1 MLGYQGTARDRLGGV
16 NALERHSFVVQAG
29 MVVNTAM
36 SARPTTGLLIGTS
49 EGLFSPAVGDRHSDP
64 SFGKR
69 EVSALAVREGA
80 AWAVAGR
87 NAIVRR
93 DPDGTWTDAARSELE
108 IVCLADTSAGVL
120 AGTEEAHLL
129 RLVGDDGVL
138 APVEAFETVVGR
150 ETWFTPWGG
159 PPAVRSIAQ
168 DLAGRLH
175 ANVHV
180 GGIPRSVDAGAS
192 WEPTIDIDADVHQVV
207 AHPTEPDVVLAAG
220 AVGLAVSVD
229 GGSSWR
235 IEREGLHATYARA
248 VAVAGD
254 RVLLSVSNGPR
265 GGRAAV
271 YRTALEPGSTFERC
285 TDGLPEWF
293 DGNIDSG
300 RLDARG
306 SEVAFG
312 TGDGEVFVSDDAGER
327 WTRAATGLP
336 SIRAV
341 RLV

>member
-1 MLGYQGTARDRLGGV
+1 MTMRLMVGTG
-16 NALERHSFVVQAG
+16 AG
-29 MVVNTAM
+29 MLELTDEGA
-36 SARPTTGLLIGTS
+36 TT
-49 EGLFSPAVGDRHSDP
+49 DP
-64 SFGKR
+64 SFGPR
-69 EVSALAVREGA
+69 AVTALEVRVGR
-80 AWAVAGR
+80 AWAVADGR
-87 NAIVRR
+87 SIVRR
-93 DPDGTWTDAARSELE
+93 EPDGTWSDAARSDAFDLA
-108 IVCLADTSAGVL
+108 CLAPTSHGVF

-129 RLVGDDGVL
+129 RLVGDDGPL
-138 APVEAFETVVGR
+138 APVEAFGTVEGR
-150 ETWFTPWGG
+150 DTWFTPWGG

-229 GGSSWR
+229 GGSRWR

-254 RVLLSVSNGPR
+254 RILLSVSNGPR
-265 GGRAAV
+265 GGRGAV
-271 YRTALEPGSTFERC
+271 YRIALEPGSTFERC
-285 TDGLPEWF
+285 TEGLPEWF

-300 RLDARG
+300 WLDARG

-312 TGDGEVFVSDDAGER
+312 TADGEVFVSDDAGGR
-327 WTRAATGLP
+327 WTRAATDLP
-336 SIRAV
+336 SIRAL

>member
-1 MLGYQGTARDRLGGV
+1 M
-16 NALERHSFVVQAG
+16 
-29 MVVNTAM
+29 
-36 SARPTTGLLIGTS
+36 
-49 EGLFSPAVGDRHSDP
+49 
-64 SFGKR
+64 
-69 EVSALAVREGA
+69 
-80 AWAVAGR
+80 
-87 NAIVRR
+87 
-93 DPDGTWTDAARSELE
+93 
-108 IVCLADTSAGVL
+108 L

-138 APVEAFETVVGR
+138 APLEAFETVGGR

-265 GGRAAV
+265 GGRAAI

-285 TDGLPEWF
+285 TEGLPEWF

-300 RLDARG
+300 WLDARG
-306 SEVAFG
+306 SEVGFG
-312 TGDGEVFVSDDAGER
+312 TGDGEVFVSDDAGES

>member
-1 MLGYQGTARDRLGGV
+1 MTDVLV
-16 NALERHSFVVQAG
+16 
-29 MVVNTAM
+29 
-36 SARPTTGLLIGTS
+36 GTS
-49 EGLFSPAVGDRHSDP
+49 EGLLRLAGGEPHP
-64 SFGKR
+64 EESFGVR
-69 EVSALAVREGA
+69 EVAALAVDDGA
-80 AWAVAGR
+80 AWVVAGR

-93 DPDGTWTDAARSELE
+93 EPDGTWTDVARSDMFDLA
-108 IVCLADTSAGVL
+108 CLAPTSLGVL

-129 RLVGDDGVL
+129 RLVGDAL
-138 APVEAFETVVGR
+138 APLEGFETVVGR

-207 AHPTEPDVVLAAG
+207 AHPTEPDVVLAAS

-271 YRTALEPGSTFERC
+271 YRTALEPGTTFERC
-285 TDGLPEWF
+285 TEGLPEWF

-300 RLDARG
+300 WLDARG

-312 TGDGEVFVSDDAGER
+312 TGDGEVFVSDDAGGR
-327 WTRAATGLP
+327 WTRAATDLP

>member
-1 MLGYQGTARDRLGGV
+1 MRQLEPPSTLTA
-16 NALERHSFVVQAG
+16 SP
-29 MVVNTAM
+29 TA
-36 SARPTTGLLIGTS
+36 
-49 EGLFSPAVGDRHSDP
+49 
-64 SFGKR
+64 
-69 EVSALAVREGA
+69 
-80 AWAVAGR
+80 
-87 NAIVRR
+87 
-93 DPDGTWTDAARSELE
+93 
-108 IVCLADTSAGVL
+108 
-120 AGTEEAHLL
+120 
-129 RLVGDDGVL
+129 
-138 APVEAFETVVGR
+138 
-150 ETWFTPWGG
+150 
-159 PPAVRSIAQ
+159 PAVRSIAQ

-207 AHPTEPDVVLAAG
+207 AHPTEPDVALAAG

-254 RVLLSVSNGPR
+254 RILLSVSNGPR
-265 GGRAAV
+265 GGRGAV
-271 YRTALEPGSTFERC
+271 YLTALEPGSTFERC
-285 TDGLPEWF
+285 TEGLPEWF

-300 RLDARG
+300 WLDAQG

-312 TGDGEVFVSDDAGER
+312 TGDGEVFVSGDAGGR
-327 WTRAATGLP
+327 WTRAATDLP

>member
-1 MLGYQGTARDRLGGV
+1 
-16 NALERHSFVVQAG
+16 
-29 MVVNTAM
+29 M
-36 SARPTTGLLIGTS
+36 SDPRPTTDMFVGTS
-49 EGLFSPAVGDRHSDP
+49 PGLFALAGGDPRPDP
-64 SFGKR
+64 SFGPR
-69 EVSALAVREGA
+69 EVSALAVRDGGV
-80 AWAVAGR
+80 WAVAGR
-87 NAIVRR
+87 RVIARR
-93 DPDGTWTDAARSELE
+93 DPEGAWVDVARSDAFDLA
-108 IVCLADTSAGVL
+108 CLAPTSHGVF
-120 AGTEEAHLL
+120 AGTEQAHLL
-129 RLVGDDGVL
+129 RLVGDDGAL
-138 APVEAFETVVGR
+138 ARVEAFGTVEGR
-150 ETWFTPWGG
+150 GSWFTPWGG

-180 GGIPRSVDAGAS
+180 GGIPRSVDAAAS

-254 RVLLSVSNGPR
+254 HVLLTVSNGPR
-265 GGRAAV
+265 GGRAAI
-271 YRTALEPGSTFERC
+271 YRTALEPGSAFERC
-285 TDGLPEWF
+285 TRGLPDWF

-300 RLDARG
+300 WLDARG

-312 TGDGEVFVSDDAGER
+312 TGDGEIFVSSDAGER
-327 WTRAATGLP
+327 WTRAAEGLP
-336 SIRAV
+336 AIRAL
-341 RLV
+341 RFA

>member
-1 MLGYQGTARDRLGGV
+1 
-16 NALERHSFVVQAG
+16 
-29 MVVNTAM
+29 
-36 SARPTTGLLIGTS
+36 
-49 EGLFSPAVGDRHSDP
+49 
-64 SFGKR
+64 
-69 EVSALAVREGA
+69 
-80 AWAVAGR
+80 
-87 NAIVRR
+87 VRR
-93 DPDGTWTDAARSELE
+93 EPDGTWSNVARSDAFDLA
-108 IVCLADTSAGVL
+108 CLAPTSHGVF

-129 RLVGDDGVL
+129 RLVGDDGTL
-138 APVEAFETVVGR
+138 APVEAFGTVEGR

-192 WEPTIDIDADVHQVV
+192 WAPTIDIDADVHQVV

-254 RVLLSVSNGPR
+254 RILLSVSNGPR
-265 GGRAAV
+265 GGRGAV
-271 YRTALEPGSTFERC
+271 YRTSLEPGSTFERC
-285 TDGLPEWF
+285 REGLPEWF

-300 RLDARG
+300 WLDARG

-327 WTRAATGLP
+327 WTRAATDLP

>member
-1 MLGYQGTARDRLGGV
+1 
-16 NALERHSFVVQAG
+16 
-29 MVVNTAM
+29 M
-36 SARPTTGLLIGTS
+36 SDPGPTTDLSIGTS
-49 EGLFSPAVGDRHSDP
+49 QGLFALAGGDPRPDP
-64 SFGKR
+64 SFGPR
-69 EVSALAVREGA
+69 EVSALAVRDGGV
-80 AWAVAGR
+80 WAVAER
-87 NAIVRR
+87 RVIARR
-93 DPDGTWTDAARSELE
+93 DPEGAWVDVTRSDEFDLA
-108 IVCLADTSAGVL
+108 CLAPTSHGVF
-120 AGTEEAHLL
+120 AGTDEAHLL
-129 RLVGDDGVL
+129 RLVGDDGPL
-138 APVEAFETVVGR
+138 APVEAFGTVEGR
-150 ETWFTPWGG
+150 DTWFTPWGG

-254 RVLLSVSNGPR
+254 RILLSVSNGPR
-265 GGRAAV
+265 GGRGAV

-285 TDGLPEWF
+285 TEGLPEWF

-300 RLDARG
+300 WLDARG

-312 TGDGEVFVSDDAGER
+312 TADGEVFVSDDAGGR
-327 WTRAATGLP
+327 WTRAATDLP
-336 SIRAV
+336 SIRAL

>member
-1 MLGYQGTARDRLGGV
+1 MMDL
-16 NALERHSFVVQAG
+16 S
-29 MVVNTAM
+29 
-36 SARPTTGLLIGTS
+36 IGTG
-49 EGLFSPAVGDRHSDP
+49 EGLFVLAGGEPYPDP

-69 EVSALAVREGA
+69 EVVALVVDDDA

-93 DPDGTWTDAARSELE
+93 EPDGTWTDVARSDVFDL
-108 IVCLADTSAGVL
+108 VCLTSTSDGVL

-129 RLVGDDGVL
+129 RLAGDDGIL
-138 APVEAFETVVGR
+138 TPVEAFETVGGR

-192 WEPTIDIDADVHQVV
+192 WEPTIDIDADIHQVI

-220 AVGLAVSVD
+220 AVGLAVSLD

-285 TDGLPEWF
+285 TEGLPGWF

>member
-1 MLGYQGTARDRLGGV
+1 MT
-16 NALERHSFVVQAG
+16 E
-29 MVVNTAM
+29 
-36 SARPTTGLLIGTS
+36 LLIGTG
-49 EGLFSPAVGDRHSDP
+49 EGLFGLAGGEPHPDP

-69 EVSALAVREGA
+69 EVAALVVDDDA

-93 DPDGTWTDAARSELE
+93 EPDGTWTDVARSDAFDLA
-108 IVCLADTSAGVL
+108 CLASTSDGVL

-129 RLVGDDGVL
+129 RLAGDDGIL
-138 APVEAFETVVGR
+138 TPVEAFETVEGR

-271 YRTALEPGSTFERC
+271 YRVALEPGSTFERC
-285 TDGLPEWF
+285 TEGLPEWF

-300 RLDARG
+300 RLDGRG

-312 TGDGEVFVSDDAGER
+312 TGDGEVFVSDDAGEH
-327 WTRAATGLP
+327 WTRAGTGLP

>member
-1 MLGYQGTARDRLGGV
+1 
-16 NALERHSFVVQAG
+16 
-29 MVVNTAM
+29 M
-36 SARPTTGLLIGTS
+36 SDARPTTDLFLGTS
-49 EGLFSPAVGDRHSDP
+49 QGLFALAGGDPRPDPRPDP
-64 SFGKR
+64 SFGPR
-69 EVSALAVREGA
+69 EVSALAVRDGGV
-80 AWAVAGR
+80 WAVAER
-87 NAIVRR
+87 RVIARR
-93 DPDGTWTDAARSELE
+93 DPEGPWVDVARSDAFDLA
-108 IVCLADTSAGVL
+108 CLAPTSHGVF

-138 APVEAFETVVGR
+138 APLEAFETVGGR
-150 ETWFTPWGG
+150 GTWFTPWGG

-207 AHPTEPDVVLAAG
+207 AHPTEPDLVLAAG

-265 GGRAAV
+265 GGRAAI

-285 TDGLPEWF
+285 TEGLPEWF

-300 RLDARG
+300 WLDARG

-312 TGDGEVFVSDDAGER
+312 TGDGEVFVSDDAGES

>member
-1 MLGYQGTARDRLGGV
+1 
-16 NALERHSFVVQAG
+16 
-29 MVVNTAM
+29 M
-36 SARPTTGLLIGTS
+36 SARTTTDLLIGTS
-49 EGLFSPAVGDRHSDP
+49 EGLFGLAGGESHPDA
-64 SFGKR
+64 SFGVR
-69 EVSALAVREGA
+69 EVGALVVDDGL

-93 DPDGTWTDAARSELE
+93 EADGTWTEVARSDAFDLT
-108 IVCLADTSAGVL
+108 CLVPTTHGAL

-129 RLVGDDGVL
+129 RLAGDDGVL
-138 APVEAFETVVGR
+138 ARVEAFETVEGR

-159 PPAVRSIAQ
+159 PPAVRSIAR

-180 GGIPRSVDAGAS
+180 GGIPRSIDAGAS

-207 AHPTEPDVVLAAG
+207 AHPAEPDVVLAAG

-265 GGRAAV
+265 GGRAAL
-271 YRTALEPGSTFERC
+271 YRTALEPGATFERC
-285 TDGLPEWF
+285 TMGLPEWF

-300 RLDARG
+300 WLDARG

-312 TGDGEVFVSDDAGER
+312 TGDGEVFVSDDAGEH

-341 RLV
+341 RLA

>member
-1 MLGYQGTARDRLGGV
+1 
-16 NALERHSFVVQAG
+16 
-29 MVVNTAM
+29 M
-36 SARPTTGLLIGTS
+36 SDARPTTDVLVGTS
-49 EGLFSPAVGDRHSDP
+49 QGLFALAGGDPRPDPRPDP
-64 SFGKR
+64 SFGPR
-69 EVSALAVREGA
+69 EVSAMAVRDGGV
-80 AWAVAGR
+80 WAVTE
-87 NAIVRR
+87 RR
-93 DPDGTWTDAARSELE
+93 VIARRAPEGPWVDVARSDGFDLA
-108 IVCLADTSAGVL
+108 CLAPTSHGVL

-138 APVEAFETVVGR
+138 APLEAFETVGGR

-159 PPAVRSIAQ
+159 PPALRSIAQ

-207 AHPTEPDVVLAAG
+207 AHPTEPEVVLAAG

-265 GGRAAV
+265 GGRAAM

-285 TDGLPEWF
+285 TEGLPEWF

-300 RLDARG
+300 WLDARG

-312 TGDGEVFVSDDAGER
+312 TGDGEVFVSDDAGES
-327 WTRAATGLP
+327 WARAATGLP